1 MGLARALIR
10 APAFVTRS
18 ATDTS
23 SRVAANRR
31 GPRRAPGGPPRAV
44 FFNIWYEKYAR
55 KSLSNV
61 IYTFLTTN
69 SGFPDLETASGC
81 LGALKYRDTS

>member
-31 GPRRAPGGPPRAV
+31 GPRRAPGGPPEGPRRAAEGR
-44 FFNIWYEKYAR
+44 FFQHM
-55 KSLSNV
+55 V
-61 IYTFLTTN
+61 
-69 SGFPDLETASGC
+69 
-81 LGALKYRDTS
+81 